1 MSLSYDPEKLDPGI
15 RPAVELLN
23 RFGVETFESCEGG
36 EGHSFP
42 EPTVRF
48 HGDAGEGY
56 RAVGILLSHGFPVSE
71 LRRRWSIED
80 SWTLTGP
87 YWEVVF
93 LRKLHTE
100 GMLLRMG
107 HRPKLGEPK
116 MVKPRVP
123 RDYLI
128 GGEE

>member
-1 MSLSYDPEKLDPGI
+1 MSLNYDPEKLDPGI

-56 RAVGILLSHGFPVSE
+56 RAVGILLSHGFPVTE
-71 LRRRWSIED
+71 LRRMWGVED

-93 LRKLHTE
+93 LRKLNKE

-107 HRPKLGEPK
+107 GRPKLGEPK
-116 MVKPRVP
+116 RVKPYIP
-123 RDYLI
+123 RDDFI